1 MLVHIQHGVHQ
12 LQELSHGVLPAFLGS
27 MEGLSEQQQLSLI
40 EQYKIVEVGV
50 VTWAWLAQ
58 IVKHSYNGKMHV
70 QKSIILKLLTVKIQV
85 FCLFVQDLPSFVQNL
100 YQFTSDLRYYLL
112 INTSL
117 PANSVKLS

>member
-1 MLVHIQHGVHQ
+1 
-12 LQELSHGVLPAFLGS
+12 

-85 FCLFVQDLPSFVQNL
+85 FCLFV
-100 YQFTSDLRYYLL
+100 
-112 INTSL
+112 
-117 PANSVKLS
+117 

>member
-1 MLVHIQHGVHQ
+1 
-12 LQELSHGVLPAFLGS
+12 

-50 VTWAWLAQ
+50 VTWTWLAQ